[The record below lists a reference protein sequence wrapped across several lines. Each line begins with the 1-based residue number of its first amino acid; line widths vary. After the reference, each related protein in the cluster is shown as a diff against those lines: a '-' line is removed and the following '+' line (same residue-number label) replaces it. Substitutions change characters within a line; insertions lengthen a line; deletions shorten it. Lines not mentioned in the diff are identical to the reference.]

1 MRFHHF
7 LALQL
12 PLGLDL
18 RKSQL
23 LLEHLRGLRLIL
35 LDPIKK
41 ALNKLNWGK
50 RFNVLH
56 LLVRSILVLFFLD
69 KIPFLFTRVYIK
81 DRVLLSEL
89 DPFIIEP
96 LLLLEDAD
104 DLIEEGL
111 IHVKKGLL
119 VEIVIELGG
128 AKLVILFLF
137 FLLIPI
143 ILKIVLLGLGLNER
157 LIQFR
162 FGLPICSGKKLFLKA
177 TQVI

>member
-1 MRFHHF
+1 
-7 LALQL
+7 
-12 PLGLDL
+12 
-18 RKSQL
+18 
-23 LLEHLRGLRLIL
+23 LRLIL

-50 RFNVLH
+50 GFNVLH
-56 LLVRSILVLFFLD
+56 LLVMSILVLFFLD
-69 KIPFLFTRVYIK
+69 NIPFLFTRVYIK

-111 IHVKKGLL
+111 IHVKQGLL
-119 VEIVIELGG
+119 VEFVIEIGG

-143 ILKIVLLGLGLNER
+143 ILKIVLVALRLNER

-162 FGLPICSGKKLFLKA
+162 FGLPIGSGKKLLL
-177 TQVI
+177 